1 MTNTTSTRTFATAL
15 LAAFGASLL
24 AAGSVAA
31 EVRPVNAGPLWNN
44 AHANRT
50 CPSVCSRAGGT
61 WNQQWRTTVQ
71 GRMSVCDCAFPDPTP
86 PVTTPAPTLTAGRY
100 RASHPHWG
108 GFVTINADRT
118 YARDNGDPG
127 TWTYDG
133 TTLVLAWRNWAPE
146 SLTRQADG
154 SFRAAANG
162 FTLVY
167 APAAESPAVPVPPA
181 SNPELIVNGGFEQA
195 PIGAGSFQHVAELPG
210 WRRAAGDAVEV
221 QRRVA
226 GAPGEGEQLVELD
239 AASPSAIYQ
248 DVAVTAGASYELSFL
263 YSPRPGVD
271 AEQNNGIEVRVNG
284 ERVMTLRASGRGLA
298 DTRWMRLAVP
308 VRAAGSS
315 LRVEFR
321 DVGAADGLG
330 GYLDGVSLVAAR

>member
-1 MTNTTSTRTFATAL
+1 MTHTTSTRTFATAL

-24 AAGSVAA
+24 AAASVAA

-44 AHANRT
+44 AHATRT
-50 CPSVCSRAGGT
+50 CPNVCARAGGT

-71 GRMSVCDCAFPDPTP
+71 GRMSVCDCAFPDPQ
-86 PVTTPAPTLTAGRY
+86 PAP
-100 RASHPHWG
+100 
-108 GFVTINADRT
+108 
-118 YARDNGDPG
+118 
-127 TWTYDG
+127 
-133 TTLVLAWRNWAPE
+133 
-146 SLTRQADG
+146 
-154 SFRAAANG
+154 
-162 FTLVY
+162 
-167 APAAESPAVPVPPA
+167 
-181 SNPELIVNGGFEQA
+181 NPELIVNGGFEQA
-195 PIGAGSFQHVAELPG
+195 PIAPGSFQHLPELPG
-210 WRRAAGDAVEV
+210 WRRSAGDAIEV

-226 GAPGEGEQLVELD
+226 GAPGEGEQFVELD

-271 AEQNNGIEVRVNG
+271 AEQNNAIEVRVNG
-284 ERVMTLRASGRGLA
+284 ERVMTLRASGRGLT
-298 DTRWMRLAVP
+298 DTHWMRLSVP
-308 VRAAGSS
+308 VRATGAS